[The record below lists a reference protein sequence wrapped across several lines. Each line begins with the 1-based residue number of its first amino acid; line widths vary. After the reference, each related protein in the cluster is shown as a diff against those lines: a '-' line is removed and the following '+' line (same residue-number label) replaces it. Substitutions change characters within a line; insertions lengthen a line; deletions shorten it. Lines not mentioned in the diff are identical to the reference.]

1 MTPVPTR
8 KLGSLTVS
16 AVGLG
21 CMGMS
26 EFYGPRDDAESIATI
41 HRALELGVTLLDTA
55 DIYGPFT
62 NEELVG
68 RALAGKRDK
77 AIVATKCG
85 IVRDP
90 NDPKVRGFDGSPA
103 YIKKSVEG
111 SLRRLN
117 IDVIDLY
124 QLHRV
129 DPKTSI
135 EDSVGALADL
145 VAAGKVRAVGLSE
158 ASSSTLRRA
167 HAVYPIDSVQS
178 EYSLWTRD
186 PEHDVLATCK
196 ELGIGFLAYSPLGR
210 GFLSGQL
217 KRFDDFAPDD
227 FRRMN
232 PRFQG
237 EAFVQNLALVAEV
250 ERVAK
255 AKGCTAS
262 QLALAWVLAREPFIV
277 PIPGTKR
284 RKYLEEN
291 TAALAVALSSDDLAA
306 IETAFPK
313 GAAIGTRYTEAMM
326 KFVNV

>member
-1 MTPVPTR
+1 MTTVPMR

-16 AVGLG
+16 ALGLG

-26 EFYGPRDDAESIATI
+26 DFYGERDERESLATI

-55 DIYGPFT
+55 DMYGPYT

-68 RALAGKRDK
+68 RAIEGRRDR

-90 NDPKVRGFDGSPA
+90 ADPTRRGFDGSPA
-103 YIKKSVEG
+103 YIKRSVDG
-111 SLRRLN
+111 SLKRLH

-129 DPKTSI
+129 DPKTPI
-135 EDSVGALADL
+135 EESVGALADL
-145 VAAGKVRAVGLSE
+145 VKAGKVRAIGLSE
-158 ASSSTLRRA
+158 ASAATLRRA

-178 EYSLWTRD
+178 EYSLWSRE
-186 PEHDVLATCK
+186 PEDDVLATCK

-210 GFLSGQL
+210 GFLSGQI
-217 KRFDDFAPDD
+217 KRYEDLAPDD
-227 FRRMN
+227 FRRTN

-237 EAFVQNLALVAEV
+237 EAFAKNLALVAEV
-250 ERVAK
+250 ERIAK
-255 AKGCTAS
+255 AKGHTAS
-262 QLALAWVLAREPFIV
+262 QLALAWVLAQEPFIV

-284 RKYLEEN
+284 RSYLEQN
-291 TAALAVALSSDDLAA
+291 VGALDVELTREDLDA
-306 IETAFPK
+306 IEAAFPK
-313 GAAIGTRYTEAMM
+313 GAAAGTRYAEAMM